1 MTNVRKSICM
11 IRCSQLSANH
21 KKEVRS
27 TSREAAVLAWYV
39 IYRARV
45 IQLFGSRNII
55 IIMIIIIIIII
66 IILRFPAHD
75 ELGTCR
81 AEHSNGSKS

>member
-1 MTNVRKSICM
+1 M
-11 IRCSQLSANH
+11 SANH

-66 IILRFPAHD
+66 ILRFPAHD